1 MQDQFGDWRMDKFEA
16 AGLYSGLGLIWL
28 LLLGISVIR
37 GRQTKQIGLGD
48 GGDAQMERLVRA
60 HANASEWLPPG
71 LITLWGLA
79 LLPAAPVWLLHAG
92 AAPLLIGRLLHGF
105 GLSKSSG
112 ASAPRVIGMILTMT
126 AFVILGAGLIWAAL
140 SAAFV

>member
-1 MQDQFGDWRMDKFEA
+1 MDKFES

-37 GRQTKQIGLGD
+37 GRQTKRISLGD

-71 LITLWGLA
+71 LIALWGLA
-79 LLPAAPVWLLHAG
+79 LLPAAPAWLLHAG
-92 AAPLLIGRLLHGF
+92 AAPLLLGRFLHGF
-105 GLSKSSG
+105 GLSSSSG
-112 ASAPRVIGMILTMT
+112 PSAPRVIGMVLTMT
-126 AFVILGAGLIWAAL
+126 AFVILGGGLIWAAL
-140 SAAFV
+140 SGAFV